1 MNGLDER
8 YKTLGE
14 MRAALQLRL
23 GFISTGPGSL
33 NNRGLLNTFI
43 QEGYDLICSEVDVK
57 SMQKRGTIQLAKG
70 SNRYDWRNDA
80 SDEDID
86 PARIISIWVQISDQN
101 PVELCQGITE
111 SDRSFFDQ
119 QAWPTRWDNVNG
131 QLEVWPTPDASYT
144 LIVWYTAP
152 QARLDRDSDRPSVPD
167 RLVFLYALSVAKA
180 HYRHSDAQVS
190 GNMFERQL
198 RTFKAAQHENQ
209 RYFMS
214 GNATEAAGQ
223 VVKTASGYA
232 MRVG

>member
-8 YKTLGE
+8 YSTLGE
-14 MRAALQLRL
+14 LRARLQLRL

-33 NNRGLLNTFI
+33 NNRGLLNTFL
-43 QEGYDLICSEVDVK
+43 QEGHDLICGEVDVK
-57 SMQKRGTIQLAKG
+57 GMRRRGLIMLSAG
-70 SNRYDWRNDA
+70 ASRYDWRNDA
-80 SDEDID
+80 IDEDID
-86 PARIISIWVQISDQN
+86 PGHIQSVWVQVSDN
-101 PVELCQGITE
+101 DPVELVQGITE
-111 SDRSFFDQ
+111 ADRSFSDQ
-119 QAWPTRWDNVNG
+119 QAWPTRWDNVNS
-131 QLEVWPTPDASYT
+131 QMEVWPTPDAPYT

-152 QARLDRDSDRPSVPD
+152 QSRFDRDSDRPSVPD
-167 RLVFLYALSVAKA
+167 RLIFLYALSIAKA

-214 GNATEAAGQ
+214 GNATETAGQ

-232 MRVG
+232 MRVS